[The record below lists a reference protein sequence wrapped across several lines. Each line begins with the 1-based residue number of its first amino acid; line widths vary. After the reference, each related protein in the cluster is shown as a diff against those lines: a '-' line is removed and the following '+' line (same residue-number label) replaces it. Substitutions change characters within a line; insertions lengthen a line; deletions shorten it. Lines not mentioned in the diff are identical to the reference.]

1 MERDTGGWSV
11 TGWMERDRGGWMV
24 IGVDGA

>member
-11 TGWMERDRGGWMV
+11 TGWMERGRGGWSV
-24 IGVDGA
+24 IGVGGG